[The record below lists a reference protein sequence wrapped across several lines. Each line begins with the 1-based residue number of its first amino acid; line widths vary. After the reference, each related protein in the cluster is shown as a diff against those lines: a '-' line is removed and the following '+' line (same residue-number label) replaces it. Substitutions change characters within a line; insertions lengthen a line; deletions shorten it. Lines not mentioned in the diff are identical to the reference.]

1 MTNDCWVVFGSWI
14 RAEDLGQLVQ
24 QLGFH
29 ETCSQLRQFADTMK
43 FCEGFA
49 HQHR

>member
-14 RAEDLGQLVQ
+14 RAEDLGQLARAHETYS
-24 QLGFH
+24 QLG
-29 ETCSQLRQFADTMK
+29 QFADTMK

-49 HQHR
+49 N